1 VRQFLRSLFA
11 SFDRDR
17 SAIER
22 INAMRQEFARLKD
35 DGLRDLAARANGLLQ
50 FMAVAAVTAS
60 RVLGQEMFDVQLR
73 GSLALVRGSIAEM
86 QTGEGKTLAAVPSAA
101 WLARERKGVHV
112 ITVNDYLACRD
123 ARWMGDIYHLLGL
136 SVGYVQ
142 QGMTPDER
150 RAAYGCD
157 ITYATA
163 NEIGFDVLRDRLAL
177 RPDEQVHR
185 PFFAAVIDEVDS
197 ILIDEARI
205 PLVIAGGDTDGAGLA
220 YVADQVVRRFR
231 LGVHYT
237 VDVGAHNAA
246 LTDAGIRDVEHAF
259 GCSNLFEERNLRIH
273 TAVQDALEAHALLR
287 RDVDYLVKGGAIE
300 MVDEFKGRIAL
311 NRRWPAGLQTAV
323 EAKEGVVPK
332 PQGMVLGSTTIQ
344 NLIALYPR
352 VCGMT
357 GTAATQ
363 AIEFQRVYGLC
374 VEVIPTNRPVIREDR
389 PDFLFETKAE
399 KEEAVI
405 EEIRSVHA
413 TGQPILVGTASV
425 EESERLSRM
434 LPDVPHNV
442 LNARN
447 DEAEAAIIAQAGQR
461 GAVTIS
467 TNMAGRGTDI
477 RLGEG
482 VGALGGLYVIG
493 TNRHE
498 SRRIDNQ
505 LRGRAGRQGDP
516 GCSRFF
522 VSLEDP
528 LMVKYGDLDPRFRH
542 EPASIQRLVEGQ
554 HLDQREFLQRYD
566 MPVEGQRNKV
576 HTYRQAVLDG
586 TAPCQSEVERQ
597 IMLRVIDDLW
607 ADYLARLEDFRAGI
621 PWQSYAAVPG
631 FFVGTDYRDPHF
643 TFLRQIDK
651 WFPELE
657 AAIPE
662 EVARRL
668 AKAEADGGVSFADR
682 GAVWTYLT
690 TDQPFGAWTERVLKG
705 IKKKLLGHRT

>member
-1 VRQFLRSLFA
+1 VWHFLRTLFS
-11 SFDRDR
+11 SFDHDR
-17 SAIER
+17 SAIQR
-22 INAMRQEFARLKD
+22 INTMRSELARVSDDQLREVAMRAH
-35 DGLRDLAARANGLLQ
+35 GLAQ
-50 FMAVAAVTAS
+50 FMAAAAIAAS
-60 RVLGQEMFDVQLR
+60 RVLGQEMYDVQLR
-73 GSLALVRGSIAEM
+73 GALALARGSIVEM
-86 QTGEGKTLAAVPSAA
+86 QTGEGKTLAAVPAVA

-112 ITVNDYLACRD
+112 MTVNDYLACRD
-123 ARWMGDIYHLLGL
+123 ARWMGDIYRLLGL

-142 QGMTPDER
+142 QGMTPAER
-150 RAAYGCD
+150 HAAYGRD
-157 ITYATA
+157 ITYAAA

-177 RPDEQVHR
+177 RLDEQVHR
-185 PFFAAVIDEVDS
+185 PLFAAVIDEVDS
-197 ILIDEARI
+197 TLIDEARI
-205 PLVIAGGDTDGAGLA
+205 PLVIAGGDTDGAALA
-220 YVADQVVRRFR
+220 YVADKVVRRFR

-259 GCSNLFEERNLRIH
+259 GCSNLFEEKNLRLH

-287 RDVDYLVKGGAIE
+287 RDTDYLVKGGAVE

-363 AIEFQRVYGLC
+363 AIEFQRVYGLY

-399 KEEAVI
+399 KEAAVI
-405 EEIRSVHA
+405 EEIQRVHA

-434 LPDVPHNV
+434 LSDVPHNV

-447 DEAEAAIIAQAGQR
+447 DEVEATIVAQAGQQ

-482 VGALGGLYVIG
+482 VSALGGLYVIG
-493 TNRHE
+493 TSGTRAAALTTNC
-498 SRRIDNQ
+498 
-505 LRGRAGRQGDP
+505 GVARAGRVTRAARGSL
-516 GCSRFF
+516 SR
-522 VSLEDP
+522 
-528 LMVKYGDLDPRFRH
+528 
-542 EPASIQRLVEGQ
+542 
-554 HLDQREFLQRYD
+554 
-566 MPVEGQRNKV
+566 
-576 HTYRQAVLDG
+576 
-586 TAPCQSEVERQ
+586 
-597 IMLRVIDDLW
+597 LRT
-607 ADYLARLEDFRAGI
+607 R
-621 PWQSYAAVPG
+621 
-631 FFVGTDYRDPHF
+631 
-643 TFLRQIDK
+643 
-651 WFPELE
+651 
-657 AAIPE
+657 
-662 EVARRL
+662 
-668 AKAEADGGVSFADR
+668 
-682 GAVWTYLT
+682 
-690 TDQPFGAWTERVLKG
+690 
-705 IKKKLLGHRT
+705 